1 MAKAKIDR
9 AIHGPSWTEVILG
22 AVLSLVLGVVLGA
35 ALLVLK
41 PVKQVRELPK
51 EADRDSSLIYYVE
64 GSRDGSKA
72 KQALAKRQA
81 FVAGKS
87 VQVTED
93 EINSL
98 VGGPAAPATPP
109 AAKAPAPKAGEKKV
123 AEKAAEKAAAA
134 ANDML
139 ATGTPNVRIRDNVLQ
154 VGVPVTIGL
163 FGLEQKVIVFGRG
176 KLVKG
181 GDSFVYEPEE
191 LYLGSCPVQRLP
203 FVSGYV
209 RNKFL
214 AATPIPEDIA
224 TAWKKVTDATVE
236 GNTLKLTL

>member
-1 MAKAKIDR
+1 MAKTKVDR

-22 AVLSLVLGVVLGA
+22 AVLSLILGVALGA
-35 ALLVLK
+35 ALLILK

-51 EADRDSSLIYYVE
+51 EGDRDSSLVYYVE

-87 VQVTED
+87 VQVTE
-93 EINSL
+93 EEVNSL
-98 VGGPAAPATPP
+98 VGGSAAPATPP
-109 AAKAPAPKAGEKKV
+109 PAAPKAGDKKG

-134 ANDML
+134 AGDLL

-154 VGVPVTIGL
+154 IGVPVTVGL
-163 FGLEQKVIVFGRG
+163 MGLEQKVIVFGRG

-181 GDSFVYEPEE
+181 SDGYVYEPDE

-203 FVSGYV
+203 FLSGYV

-224 TAWKKVTDATVE
+224 TAWKKVTDATIE

>member
-1 MAKAKIDR
+1 MAKTKVDR

-22 AVLSLVLGVVLGA
+22 AVLSLILGVAMGA

-51 EADRDSSLIYYVE
+51 EGDRDASLVYYVE

-87 VQVTED
+87 IQVTED
-93 EINSL
+93 EVNSL
-98 VGGPAAPATPP
+98 MGGPAAPATPP
-109 AAKAPAPKAGEKKV
+109 PAPPKAGEKK
-123 AEKAAEKAAAA
+123 AGEKAADKAAAA
-134 ANDML
+134 AGDLL
-139 ATGTPNVRIRDNVLQ
+139 AAGTPNVRIRDNVLQ
-154 VGVPVTIGL
+154 IGVPVTIGL
-163 FGLEQKVIVFGRG
+163 MGLDTKVIVFGRG

-181 GDSFVYEPEE
+181 GDSFVYEPDE

-203 FVSGYV
+203 FLSGYV

-224 TAWKKVTDATVE
+224 TAWKKVTDATIE